1 MKQET
6 RLARLEQRARAVA
19 GVPLVVLY
27 RLEDGTERKGTVEDM
42 IRAGGLFVS
51 VLSGN
56 SLTDVDKILDDFLEQ
71 VRRDP

>member
-19 GVPLVVLY
+19 GVPLVVRY
-27 RLEDGTERKGTVEDM
+27 RLEDGTECKGTVEDM